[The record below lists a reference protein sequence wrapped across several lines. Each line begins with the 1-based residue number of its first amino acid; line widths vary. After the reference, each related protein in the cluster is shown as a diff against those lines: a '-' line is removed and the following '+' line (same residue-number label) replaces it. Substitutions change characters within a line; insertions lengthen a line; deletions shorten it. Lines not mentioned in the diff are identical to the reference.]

1 MSGYFY
7 TLLVASVCGAVCMML
22 AWGGF
27 EKYIKYIA
35 SLICVAL
42 LISPLREIDI
52 SSVVSDS
59 LDYSQAE
66 SDSSMTD
73 LYAISEQMTERTA
86 EKYIRD
92 IVFSEFGIN
101 AVSADI
107 KIEWGKTEAV
117 INGIDLVLSND
128 DMRQADAIEKYLF
141 SVLGGEVSVIEEQ

>member
-42 LISPLREIDI
+42 LISPLRRIDI
-52 SSVVSDS
+52 SGT
-59 LDYSQAE
+59 LDGAL
-66 SDSSMTD
+66 DSSYTENDSSALD
-73 LYAISEQMTERTA
+73 LDKVSEQMTEQKA
-86 EKYIRD
+86 EKYITD
-92 IVFSEFGIN
+92 LVFSEFGIN

>member
-7 TLLVASVCGAVCMML
+7 TLLVASVCGTVCMML

-27 EKYIKYIA
+27 ERYIKYIA
-35 SLICVAL
+35 SLICVVL

-52 SSVVSDS
+52 SAALSDS
-59 LDYSQAE
+59 LDHSQAE
-66 SDSSMTD
+66 PDSSVAD
-73 LYAISEQMTERTA
+73 LYAISEQMTENTA

-117 INGIDLVLSND
+117 IKNIDLVLARND
-128 DMRQADAIEKYLF
+128 MNRAEDIKRYLF
-141 SVLGGEVSVIEEQ
+141 SVLGGEVRIVEE

>member
-7 TLLVASVCGAVCMML
+7 TLLVASVCGTVCMML

-27 EKYIKYIA
+27 ERYIKYIA
-35 SLICVAL
+35 SLICVVL

-52 SSVVSDS
+52 SAALSDS
-59 LDYSQAE
+59 LDHSQDE
-66 SDSSMTD
+66 PDSSVAD
-73 LYAISEQMTERTA
+73 LYAISEQMTENTA

-117 INGIDLVLSND
+117 IKNIDLVLTRND
-128 DMRQADAIEKYLF
+128 MNRAEDIKRYLF
-141 SVLGGEVSVIEEQ
+141 SVLGGEVRIVEE

>member
-7 TLLVASVCGAVCMML
+7 TLLVASVCGSVCMML

-35 SLICVAL
+35 SLVCVAL

-52 SSVVSDS
+52 SSFISES
-59 LDYSQAE
+59 FEYSGDE
-66 SDSSMTD
+66 SDSSMRD
-73 LYAISEQMTERTA
+73 IYAVSEQMTEQNA
-86 EKYIRD
+86 EKYICD
-92 IVFSEFGIN
+92 IVFAKFGIN

-117 INGIDLVLSND
+117 IKNIDLVLNEND
-128 DMRQADAIEKYLF
+128 MNEADNIKKYLF
-141 SVLGGEVSVIEEQ
+141 SVLGGEVRIIEEQ

>member
-1 MSGYFY
+1 MSDYFY
-7 TLLVASVCGAVCMML
+7 TLLVASVCGTVCMML

-27 EKYIKYIA
+27 ERYIKYIA
-35 SLICVAL
+35 SLICVVL

-52 SSVVSDS
+52 SAALSDS
-59 LDYSQAE
+59 LDHSQAE
-66 SDSSMTD
+66 PDSSVAD
-73 LYAISEQMTERTA
+73 LYAISEQMTENTA

-117 INGIDLVLSND
+117 IKNIDLVLTRND
-128 DMRQADAIEKYLF
+128 MNRAEDIKRYLF
-141 SVLGGEVSVIEEQ
+141 SVLGGEVRIVEE

>member
-117 INGIDLVLSND
+117 ITNIDLVLTKND
-128 DMRQADAIEKYLF
+128 MNRAEDIKKYLF
-141 SVLGGEVSVIEEQ
+141 SVLGGEVRLIEEQ

>member
-66 SDSSMTD
+66 TDSSMTD
-73 LYAISEQMTERTA
+73 LYAISEQMTEQTA

-117 INGIDLVLSND
+117 ITDIDLVLTKND
-128 DMRQADAIEKYLF
+128 MNMADGIKKYLF
-141 SVLGGEVSVIEEQ
+141 SVLGGEVRVIEEQ

>member
-86 EKYIRD
+86 EKYICD

-117 INGIDLVLSND
+117 ITNIDLVLTKND
-128 DMRQADAIEKYLF
+128 MNRAEDIKKYLF
-141 SVLGGEVSVIEEQ
+141 SVLGGEVRLIEEQ

>member
-7 TLLVASVCGAVCMML
+7 TLLVASVCGTVCMML

-27 EKYIKYIA
+27 ERYIKYIA
-35 SLICVAL
+35 SLICVVL

-52 SSVVSDS
+52 SAALSDS
-59 LDYSQAE
+59 LDHSQAE
-66 SDSSMTD
+66 PDSSVTG
-73 LYAISEQMTERTA
+73 LYAISEQMTENTA

-117 INGIDLVLSND
+117 IKNIDLVLTRI
-128 DMRQADAIEKYLF
+128 DMNRAEDIKRYLF
-141 SVLGGEVSVIEEQ
+141 SVLGGEVRIVEE

>member
-7 TLLVASVCGAVCMML
+7 TLLIASVCGAVCMML

-42 LISPLREIDI
+42 LISPLRRIDI
-52 SSVVSDS
+52 SGA
-59 LDYSQAE
+59 LDGTLE
-66 SDSSMTD
+66 SSYTENDSSVLD
-73 LYAISEQMTERTA
+73 LDKVSEQMTERKA
-86 EKYIRD
+86 EKYITD
-92 IVFSEFGIN
+92 LVFLEFGIN

-117 INGIDLVLSND
+117 ITNIDLVLTKND
-128 DMRQADAIEKYLF
+128 MNRAEDIKKYLF
-141 SVLGGEVSVIEEQ
+141 SVLGGEVRLIEEQ

>member
-52 SSVVSDS
+52 SSAISDS

-66 SDSSMTD
+66 TDSSMTD
-73 LYAISEQMTERTA
+73 LYAISEQMTEQTA

-107 KIEWGKTEAV
+107 KIEWGETEAV
-117 INGIDLVLSND
+117 ITDIDLVLTKND
-128 DMRQADAIEKYLF
+128 MNRADGIKKYLF
-141 SVLGGEVSVIEEQ
+141 SVLGGEVRVIEEQ

>member
-7 TLLVASVCGAVCMML
+7 TLLTASVCGTVCMML

-35 SLICVAL
+35 SLICVVL
-42 LISPLREIDI
+42 LIAPLREIDI
-52 SSVVSDS
+52 SSAISDS

-66 SDSSMTD
+66 IDSSVTD
-73 LYAISEQMTERTA
+73 LYAISEQMTENTA

-107 KIEWGKTEAV
+107 KIEWGKREAV
-117 INGIDLVLSND
+117 IKNIDLVLTRND
-128 DMRQADAIEKYLF
+128 MSRAEDIKQYLF
-141 SVLGGEVSVIEEQ
+141 SVLGGEVRIVEEQ

>member
-7 TLLVASVCGAVCMML
+7 TLLIASVCGAVCMML

-42 LISPLREIDI
+42 LISPLRRIDI
-52 SSVVSDS
+52 SGA
-59 LDYSQAE
+59 LDGTLE
-66 SDSSMTD
+66 SSYTENDSSVLD
-73 LYAISEQMTERTA
+73 LDKVSEQMTEQKA
-86 EKYIRD
+86 EKYITD
-92 IVFSEFGIN
+92 LVFLEFGIN

-128 DMRQADAIEKYLF
+128 DMSQADAIEKYLF

>member
-42 LISPLREIDI
+42 LISPLRRIDI
-52 SSVVSDS
+52 SGEMDGT
-59 LDYSQAE
+59 L
-66 SDSSMTD
+66 DSSYTENDSSVLD
-73 LYAISEQMTERTA
+73 LDKVSEQMTEQKA
-86 EKYIRD
+86 EKYITD
-92 IVFSEFGIN
+92 LVFLEFGIN

-117 INGIDLVLSND
+117 INCIDLVLSD
-128 DMRQADAIEKYLF
+128 GDMRQADAIEKYLF

>member
-7 TLLVASVCGAVCMML
+7 TLLVASVCGTVCMML

-27 EKYIKYIA
+27 ERYIKYIA
-35 SLICVAL
+35 SLICVVL

-52 SSVVSDS
+52 SAALSDS
-59 LDYSQAE
+59 LDHSQAE
-66 SDSSMTD
+66 PDSPVTD
-73 LYAISEQMTERTA
+73 LYAISEQMTENTA

-117 INGIDLVLSND
+117 IKNIDLVLNEND
-128 DMRQADAIEKYLF
+128 MNEADNIKKYLF
-141 SVLGGEVSVIEEQ
+141 SVLGGEVRIIEEQ

>member
-22 AWGGF
+22 VWGGF

-35 SLICVAL
+35 SLICVVL

-52 SSVVSDS
+52 IAFTEDAFENSDVENGAHGS
-59 LDYSQAE
+59 
-66 SDSSMTD
+66 D
-73 LYAISEQMTERTA
+73 LYAISERITEQSA
-86 EKYIRD
+86 EKYICD

-101 AVSADI
+101 AVDTDI

-117 INGIDLVLSND
+117 ITGINMVLTVND
-128 DMRQADAIEKYLF
+128 MNRAEDIKKYLF
-141 SVLGGEVSVIEEQ
+141 SVLGGEVSIVEEQ

>member
-52 SSVVSDS
+52 SAAITDS
-59 LDYSQAE
+59 FDRSEDE
-66 SDSSMTD
+66 SSLSMNG
-73 LYAISEQMTERTA
+73 LYAVSEQMTEQKA
-86 EKYIRD
+86 EEYICN
-92 IVFSEFGIN
+92 IVFSEFGIK
-101 AVSADI
+101 AMDADI

-117 INGIDLVLSND
+117 INGIELVLNKE
-128 DMRQADAIEKYLF
+128 DMSRAEDIKKYLF
-141 SVLGGEVSVIEEQ
+141 SVLGGEVSIVEEQ

>member
-7 TLLVASVCGAVCMML
+7 TLLIASICGAVCMML

-42 LISPLREIDI
+42 LISPLRRIDI
-52 SSVVSDS
+52 SGALDGTLDSSYTENDS
-59 LDYSQAE
+59 LVL
-66 SDSSMTD
+66 D
-73 LYAISEQMTERTA
+73 LDRVSEQMTEQKA
-86 EKYIRD
+86 EKYITD
-92 IVFSEFGIN
+92 LVFLEFGIN

-128 DMRQADAIEKYLF
+128 DMSQADAIEKYLF